1 MESHFAMPNPLPRP
15 GRFGT
20 GVLLT
25 SGKGFGRRKDDRKT
39 PLFLGQIG
47 SRIKMQEDAPKERT
61 IFYDK

>member
-1 MESHFAMPNPLPRP
+1 MW
-15 GRFGT
+15 FGKD
-20 GVLLT
+20 VLLT

-61 IFYDK
+61 IFCDK